1 MEMPEN
7 IQEQLNQFQQA
18 QQQAQG
24 QPNNDAAA
32 DDDTID
38 ADFQK

>member
-18 QQQAQG
+18 QQQAQSIAM
-24 QPNNDAAA
+24 QKQNL
-32 DDDTID
+32 TIQLNESKK
-38 ADFQK
+38 A